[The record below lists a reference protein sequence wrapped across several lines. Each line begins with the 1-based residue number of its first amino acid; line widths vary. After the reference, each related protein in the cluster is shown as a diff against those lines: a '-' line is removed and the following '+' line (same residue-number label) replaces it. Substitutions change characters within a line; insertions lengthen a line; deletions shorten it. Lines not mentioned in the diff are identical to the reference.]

1 MDRKIIMEKIQD
13 IFRDVFDDEEL
24 VVEDSTS
31 SDDIE
36 EWDSLSHIQLVVAVE
51 KTFGRKLTSK
61 EILSWV
67 DVGESAD
74 AIYAKLA

>member
-51 KTFGRKLTSK
+51 KTFGLKLTSK
-61 EILSWV
+61 EILSWE
-67 DVGESAD
+67 DVREMAD

>member
-36 EWDSLSHIQLVVAVE
+36 EWDSLSHIQLVVAL
-51 KTFGRKLTSK
+51 KQYLKIDLCT
-61 EILSWV
+61 WWN
-67 DVGESAD
+67 
-74 AIYAKLA
+74 